1 MLDKW
6 AALLKPSLIQLLPTV
21 LANRLSGSFSGTRD
35 RHLKHG
41 FARLN
46 CGPKRTKLPPWS
58 CRRIQTVH
66 FNKGLL
72 TGYLCTTRKAPCR
85 WVRFLFLVLLYQAGL
100 KPRDSPASASPVLG
114 LLINGMCYNDLA
126 KITLFKSYKSQLLKT
141 YIETFSIPSTPLVF
155 KNYFHLMLMENSV

>member
-1 MLDKW
+1 M
-6 AALLKPSLIQLLPTV
+6 LKPSLIQLLPTV

-114 LLINGMCYNDLA
+114 LKGCDIISDKFRFGVW
-126 KITLFKSYKSQLLKT
+126 LFKAGFLCVA
-141 YIETFSIPSTPLVF
+141 LVVLEL
-155 KNYFHLMLMENSV
+155 NL